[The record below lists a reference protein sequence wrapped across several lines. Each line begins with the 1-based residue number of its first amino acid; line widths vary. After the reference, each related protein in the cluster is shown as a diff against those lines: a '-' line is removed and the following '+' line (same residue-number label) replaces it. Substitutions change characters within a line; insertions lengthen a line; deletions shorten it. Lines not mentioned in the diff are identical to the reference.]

1 MPPSKLIEDF
11 RSRFCREH
19 FRHELFMVQTQLKE
33 CGRQLQS
40 LKTTEN
46 RLWRCLENWYNTLF
60 QTLNT
65 IVTELQEL
73 KSFFMSNVSEFF
85 DDQVILSPCYQQFK
99 GMCQALEVNLNHIGR
114 NFADLDSSSMRVF
127 MQECGLGKNHHAFNH
142 EYQYIIS
149 WEEDLKST
157 LALQSMEMIDTG
169 RELLFYE
176 RLLAICHEESGNEI
190 VLQLNLLFE
199 EILQE
204 SVSLMSNEM
213 RSDLLS
219 KLLNFIDSP
228 HTLEMA
234 IILDELCRVRRQYED
249 YSASADLA
257 MMDHRRLTMMVDES
271 DFTEFLTPEA
281 KLELQCIAKTL
292 AMIGNAMR
300 CACGNLMGTIQLL
313 TNTLDEEFMIEE
325 ILKLIMLHTHL
336 QSLHLNDKMTIS
348 CDELLNIISIQLE
361 K

>member
-1 MPPSKLIEDF
+1 MPPSRLIEDF

-60 QTLNT
+60 NTLNT
-65 IVTELQEL
+65 IVIELQEL
-73 KSFFMSNVSEFF
+73 KSFFMSNVPDFF
-85 DDQVILSPCYQQFK
+85 DDQVLESPCYRQFRS
-99 GMCQALEVNLNHIGR
+99 MCQSLEVNLAHISR
-114 NFADLDSSSMRVF
+114 TFADLDSSSMQLF
-127 MQECGLGKNHHAFNH
+127 MQECGAGKNHNALNH

-157 LALQSMEMIDTG
+157 LAMQSMEMIDTG
-169 RELLFYE
+169 RELSFYE
-176 RLLAICHEESGNEI
+176 RLLVICDEELESER
-190 VLQLNLLFE
+190 VLQLNLFFE

-204 SVSLMSNEM
+204 GDSTAPTEM

-228 HTLEMA
+228 HTLEKV
-234 IILDELCRVRRQYED
+234 IIVEELCRVRRQYEEC
-249 YSASADLA
+249 SASADLA
-257 MMDHRRLTMMVDES
+257 MMDHRRLTMMVDEN

-281 KLELQCIAKTL
+281 KIELQIIAKTL

-300 CACGNLMGTIQLL
+300 CGCGNLMGTIQLL
-313 TNTLDEEFMIEE
+313 TNTLDEEFLIEE
-325 ILKLIMLHTHL
+325 ILKLIMLHNHL
-336 QSLHLNDKMTIS
+336 QSLHLNDTMKID
-348 CDELLNIISIQLE
+348 CNELLNTISIQLE